1 MDQMLAFD
9 AILFPADERPPHLVS
24 LMTSPLTTPPN
35 NPPEPYRCGRMPHP
49 EMYMDYIAEGL
60 GPRSWRFQVRDP
72 PSRSYVL
79 SSSVRSRYLQL
90 PRQVIE
96 LLEGMTKKFAT
107 PFVVFYPTVSRDGM
121 PFPINKCI
129 KEVQGDKYQ
138 EAKAWRGNVVVAK
151 YRDQEYASMM
161 DATMADFPIVKIWLS
176 KTPAP

>member
-24 LMTSPLTTPPN
+24 LMTSPLTTPLN

-49 EMYMDYIAEGL
+49 EMYIDYIAEGL
-60 GPRSWRFQVRDP
+60 GPRSWRF
-72 PSRSYVL
+72 
-79 SSSVRSRYLQL
+79 
-90 PRQVIE
+90 QVIE

-107 PFVVFYPTVSRDGM
+107 PFIIFYPIVSRDGM

-129 KEVQGDKYQ
+129 KEIQGDKFH
-138 EAKAWRGNVVVAK
+138 EAKGWRGNVVVAK
-151 YRDQEYASMM
+151 YRDQEYTSMM
-161 DATMADFPIVKIWLS
+161 DATMADFPIVKNWLS

>member
-24 LMTSPLTTPPN
+24 LMTSPLTTPLN

-49 EMYMDYIAEGL
+49 EMYIDYIAEGL
-60 GPRSWRFQVRDP
+60 GPRSWRFQVRDLVSQCIHP
-72 PSRSYVL
+72 LTLPST
-79 SSSVRSRYLQL
+79 

-107 PFVVFYPTVSRDGM
+107 PFIIFYPIVSRDGM

-129 KEVQGDKYQ
+129 KEIQGDKFH
-138 EAKAWRGNVVVAK
+138 EAKGWRGNVVVAK
-151 YRDQEYASMM
+151 YRDQEYTSMM
-161 DATMADFPIVKIWLS
+161 DATMADFPIVKNWLS